1 VIVISG
7 SRFAAAEARFFRL
20 TSGLS
25 LHYNIFC
32 MSGMELPAARR
43 QYIKISDFFVQ
54 KKGMP
59 EK

>member
-1 VIVISG
+1 
-7 SRFAAAEARFFRL
+7 
-20 TSGLS
+20 
-25 LHYNIFC
+25 